1 MNEKTTLYKH
11 LYQHQHDAI
20 IEQNKYDKCLINM
33 WCGTGKTR
41 TFTIELFIGM
51 KNINVIVF
59 PSLGLINQYC
69 NDYIL
74 SSNQPFQHEFANY
87 ACMAFCS
94 KSDSENNP
102 AKSLISSIRTI
113 PSTTEEK
120 VLIDFLHSTRNKII
134 LVTYQSFEKFITTCM
149 GEYEKNNIMID
160 TLIFDEAHHTV
171 GDKIQNIVFNNDELD
186 TIVKKTRFYTATPV
200 NKNGVTMYDRD
211 IPSASD
217 CGPLAYEYLYYQA
230 VEDGI
235 CKSFET
241 HISLYTDEK
250 PDYENKYQPIF
261 ETIIRACLSGS
272 YDYWNILTYHA
283 FVNENENL
291 NDGISFVKEFASDKN
306 KRLVKR
312 LFKRIQNEEYPE
324 TKQLFSVDCVILK
337 GIHSDTPARQKIINE
352 FDKKI
357 RGRIYILSSCGI
369 LNEGIDTKWA
379 NMGVPINPTNSIVKE
394 SQRLGR
400 LLRTPE
406 KDMFPSTVLIPCNI
420 SIRKY
425 NSMES
430 PERRDEMIREESS
443 ECGNFN
449 TMLNVISAFKYQ
461 YDSDMFETC
470 LKYPNM
476 YSPDEVKTNLEKHDM
491 VVDVSKSGL
500 LIDAIKHVCESEDIE
515 IHIDSFNS
523 NEDDDELLNTIAIQ
537 CGKTIEIH
545 TQDYDVPIKYINADV
560 VDDEPLRLFYC
571 ADDKTYS
578 PVMKKNREQK
588 IGKKTILPCK
598 KRPKLFDVHV
608 HPDLKVL
615 WKIKNIDSIDF
626 TKPFCQGI
634 LDVDVD
640 ENEKRWMEKY
650 SILKNMDNIPTNSYV
665 TPCGIRLGRWCQG
678 QRTMK
683 RKNKLSK
690 QCIQLLQ
697 SIKGWYWDVRDE
709 KWMEYFLILKKM
721 DNIPTNSYVTP
732 CGIRLGGWCVT
743 QRTMKRKNTLS
754 KQRIQLLDSIKGWIW
769 NLDEKRWMEKYSI
782 LQKMDVIP
790 IQSYVTPCGI
800 LLGRWCQRQ
809 RTMKRKNTLSKQRI
823 QLLESIKGWYWDV
836 DDKKKKKSMLKP
848 DIKKK
853 KEMSDEENETHVKRG
868 RVKSEISDLHQKY
881 KTMNSE
887 NLNEYFQQHP
897 EKWIEYHRISQEN
910 ERSFPTH
917 EIPRNKMIHFL
928 EHLPGKKQKIVADLG
943 CGSAEINQY
952 FASDNSSSNRF
963 IFHNFDHYSANELVV
978 SRDIKNTGLDDYS
991 VDIVILSLAMWG
1003 SNSEEYLKEAYRILD
1018 IGGTLLIAEAYKR
1031 WNKELDENDKP
1042 INRLTQLLE
1051 THGFTIIKNIEQKFM
1066 FIECR
1071 KN

>member
-1 MNEKTTLYKH
+1 MNNNMNKKTTLYKH
-11 LYQHQHDAI
+11 LYQHQHHAI

-74 SSNQPFQHEFANY
+74 SSEQPFQHEFSNY
-87 ACMAFCS
+87 TCMAFCS
-94 KSDSENNP
+94 KRESKRESKSDSERESNP
-102 AKSLISSIRTI
+102 AKSLISSACTI
-113 PSTTEEK
+113 SSTTEEK
-120 VLIDFLHSTRNKII
+120 VLVDFLHSTRNKII

-230 VEDGI
+230 VEDEI

-312 LFKRIQNEEYPE
+312 LFKRIQNEEYPK

-337 GIHSDTPARQKIINE
+337 GIHSDTPARQEIINE

-406 KDMFPSTVLIPCNI
+406 KDMFPSTILIPCNI

-425 NSMES
+425 DSMES
-430 PERRDEMIREESS
+430 PERRDEMIREELS

-461 YDSDMFETC
+461 YDSDMFDTC

-476 YSPDEVKTNLEKHDM
+476 YSPDEVKTNLEKHNM

-500 LIDAIKHVCESEDIE
+500 LINAIKHVCESEDIE
-515 IHIDSFNS
+515 IHIDSFNG

-588 IGKKTILPCK
+588 IGKK
-598 KRPKLFDVHV
+598 
-608 HPDLKVL
+608 
-615 WKIKNIDSIDF
+615 
-626 TKPFCQGI
+626 PF
-634 LDVDVD
+634 
-640 ENEKRWMEKY
+640 Y
-650 SILKNMDNIPTNSYV
+650 
-665 TPCGIRLGRWCQG
+665 
-678 QRTMK
+678 
-683 RKNKLSK
+683 
-690 QCIQLLQ
+690 
-697 SIKGWYWDVRDE
+697 
-709 KWMEYFLILKKM
+709 
-721 DNIPTNSYVTP
+721 
-732 CGIRLGGWCVT
+732 
-743 QRTMKRKNTLS
+743 
-754 KQRIQLLDSIKGWIW
+754 
-769 NLDEKRWMEKYSI
+769 
-782 LQKMDVIP
+782 
-790 IQSYVTPCGI
+790 
-800 LLGRWCQRQ
+800 
-809 RTMKRKNTLSKQRI
+809 
-823 QLLESIKGWYWDV
+823 
-836 DDKKKKKSMLKP
+836 
-848 DIKKK
+848 
-853 KEMSDEENETHVKRG
+853 HVKRDP
-868 RVKSEISDLHQKY
+868 SYLMYMYI
-881 KTMNSE
+881 
-887 NLNEYFQQHP
+887 
-897 EKWIEYHRISQEN
+897 RI
-910 ERSFPTH
+910 
-917 EIPRNKMIHFL
+917 
-928 EHLPGKKQKIVADLG
+928 
-943 CGSAEINQY
+943 
-952 FASDNSSSNRF
+952 
-963 IFHNFDHYSANELVV
+963 
-978 SRDIKNTGLDDYS
+978 
-991 VDIVILSLAMWG
+991 
-1003 SNSEEYLKEAYRILD
+1003 
-1018 IGGTLLIAEAYKR
+1018 
-1031 WNKELDENDKP
+1031 
-1042 INRLTQLLE
+1042 
-1051 THGFTIIKNIEQKFM
+1051 
-1066 FIECR
+1066 
-1071 KN
+1071 